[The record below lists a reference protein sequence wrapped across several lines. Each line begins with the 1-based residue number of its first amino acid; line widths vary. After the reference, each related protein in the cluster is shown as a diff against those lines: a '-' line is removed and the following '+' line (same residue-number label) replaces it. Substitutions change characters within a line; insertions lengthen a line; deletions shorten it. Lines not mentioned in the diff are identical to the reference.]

1 MGTQAQ
7 CTTSGAG
14 HRTILLTLKRGGTS
28 LAGIGWAQMLLSVDR
43 LSRRARVSPNPVTP
57 CEYGFRSRGS

>member
-7 CTTSGAG
+7 CTTSGSG

-43 LSRRARVSPNPVTP
+43 LSRRARVL
-57 CEYGFRSRGS
+57 